1 MANHQARKPQQLSL
15 PFPRGANPRF
25 TEAQHPQVVLL
36 LAQLLLSAVPP
47 ARGGDGAA
55 AEASDEPR

>member
-15 PFPRGANPRF
+15 PFARGASPRF
-25 TEAQHPQVVLL
+25 TETQHQQVVLL
-36 LAQLLLSAVPP
+36 LAQLLLSAVLP
-47 ARGGDGAA
+47 ASGGDGAA

>member
-15 PFPRGANPRF
+15 PFAREASPRF
-25 TEAQHPQVVLL
+25 TGAQHHQVVLL

-47 ARGGDGAA
+47 ASGGGAA
-55 AEASDEPR
+55 AEAGDEPR